1 MGNRSFPELGSD
13 VMQEIYLTAIKRY
26 PNEACGFL
34 VRTTGEK
41 YRFMEARN
49 VSENPENTFVMHAD
63 DIIAAEDAG
72 DVVAIWHSH
81 TDESADASDADRAG
95 CEATEVPWL
104 ILAVRKNV
112 EGDAPFHFSEM
123 NVITPDGFEMPYL
136 GRPYVFGVFDCW
148 MLCRDYLKRE
158 FGVELNPNAHLH
170 IPSWYTGDNDIL
182 DQNYR
187 NEGLVRLAPGTEPQ
201 RGDVFFI
208 QYGKMPDHCAVYIG
222 DGMILHHQIDRLS
235 CRAYYGGMYQKHTTH
250 HLRHRDLLKGDETCL
265 S

>member
-1 MGNRSFPELGSD
+1 
-13 VMQEIYLTAIKRY
+13 
-26 PNEACGFL
+26 
-34 VRTTGEK
+34 
-41 YRFMEARN
+41 
-49 VSENPENTFVMHAD
+49 
-63 DIIAAEDAG
+63 
-72 DVVAIWHSH
+72 
-81 TDESADASDADRAG
+81 
-95 CEATEVPWL
+95 
-104 ILAVRKNV
+104 
-112 EGDAPFHFSEM
+112 FSEM

-158 FGVELNPNAHLH
+158 FNVELNPNPHLH
-170 IPSWYTGDNDIL
+170 IPSWYTGDTDIL